1 MGLGGT
7 GPTCIHTGDI
17 FGDYE
22 VWHALGF
29 TVSNSRVYDFFLHVA
44 KEIASEIVPATVKI
58 DWEEVFSNQT
68 SDTTTV
74 IQ

>member
-1 MGLGGT
+1 M
-7 GPTCIHTGDI
+7 
-17 FGDYE
+17 
-22 VWHALGF
+22 
-29 TVSNSRVYDFFLHVA
+29 SA

-58 DWEEVFSNQT
+58 DREEVFSNQT